1 MVLEMQFHS
10 VRELADLQQLAVAA
24 DRPVYVASA
33 DESIRVDAR
42 SFIGLFTLDYT
53 QPVKVITDSL
63 YVLNRLE
70 IGLRRQ
76 QAAAGVR

>member
-10 VRELADLQQLAVAA
+10 VRELADLQQLAAAA
-24 DRPVYVASA
+24 DPPVYVASA

-42 SFIGLFTLDYT
+42 SFIGLFTLDYS
-53 QPVKVITDSL
+53 QPVKIITDSL

-76 QAAAGVR
+76 QAAAGAR